1 MTLVT
6 INMDMVDDL
15 THGIT
20 IANYGVAME
29 AAAQATYRAGSLI
42 VCECGCEMGPGR
54 FLEVDRLHA
63 STKAAHCAG

>member
-1 MTLVT
+1 MT

-29 AAAQATYRAGSLI
+29 VAAQATYPVTVR
-42 VCECGCEMGPGR
+42 VR
-54 FLEVDRLHA
+54 
-63 STKAAHCAG
+63 

>member
-29 AAAQATYRAGSLI
+29 VAAQATYPVTVR
-42 VCECGCEMGPGR
+42 VR
-54 FLEVDRLHA
+54 
-63 STKAAHCAG
+63 

>member
-20 IANYGVAME
+20 IADYGFAME
-29 AAAQATYRAGSLI
+29 VASQVTYVVTVR
-42 VCECGCEMGPGR
+42 VR
-54 FLEVDRLHA
+54 
-63 STKAAHCAG
+63 